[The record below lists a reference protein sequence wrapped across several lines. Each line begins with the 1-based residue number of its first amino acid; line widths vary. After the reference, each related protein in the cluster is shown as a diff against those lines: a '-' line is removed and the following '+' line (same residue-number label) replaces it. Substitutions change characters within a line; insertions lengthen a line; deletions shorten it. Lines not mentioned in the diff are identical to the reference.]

1 MIDEIEQ
8 PIRKICDNGIDEIDT
23 IIEETVTA
31 KAQTGDIDAMAN
43 LFGLTSFRD
52 FVMMGY
58 RNKCA
63 IT

>member
-1 MIDEIEQ
+1 M
-8 PIRKICDNGIDEIDT
+8 IDEIDT